1 MSVTFTCFDP
11 EVIALSAERI
21 DDDIRQFRLLLDSN
35 AQEPRVQ
42 EFLAAHTYFF
52 NGFVRLYGRSPM
64 YSNIKLGIEHEV
76 DFAFFDNGSVGP
88 E

>member
-52 NGFVRLYGRSPM
+52 NGFVAVVWTF
-64 YSNIKLGIEHEV
+64 SNVLQYQAW
-76 DFAFFDNGSVGP
+76 D
-88 E
+88 